1 MKKNKQ
7 DLVERHIYLE
17 EWLKDNYPDN
27 ITDNEI
33 LSYFMNNFTNKHDIL
48 YLIEAYFLPKEDIEE
63 YKENK
68 FIGDIDVYRDLS
80 IKYSVPVDCIIK
92 RMNDI
97 KLMNAESIGIYSTE
111 IDNIKKLDEEFD
123 CFDGN
128 SIFKYIEI
136 ELLVEKLSISGLS
149 KNEILKEVKKYNF
162 GKTEMDYLNRAILL
176 PRNEILRE
184 ALKHEN
190 DEYIEYMKFVN
201 ALAVKYKTTSYD
213 ILDRIEEIM
222 AINYLNGE
230 LEKDIKKKEKIKNS
244 CIN

>member
-1 MKKNKQ
+1 MTP
-7 DLVERHIYLE
+7 R
-17 EWLKDNYPDN
+17 
-27 ITDNEI
+27 
-33 LSYFMNNFTNKHDIL
+33 NN
-48 YLIEAYFLPKEDIEE
+48 
-63 YKENK
+63 
-68 FIGDIDVYRDLS
+68 
-80 IKYSVPVDCIIK
+80 
-92 RMNDI
+92 
-97 KLMNAESIGIYSTE
+97 
-111 IDNIKKLDEEFD
+111 
-123 CFDGN
+123 
-128 SIFKYIEI
+128 IFKYIEI

-176 PRNEILRE
+176 PRNEILSE

>member
-17 EWLKDNYPDN
+17 DWLKDNYPDN

-128 SIFKYIEI
+128 NIFKYIEI

-149 KNEILKEVKKYNF
+149 KNEILKEEIKDLSPDSFFLETDAPYLTPEPYRGKPNEPKYMIY
-162 GKTEMDYLNRAILL
+162 TLRALS
-176 PRNEILRE
+176 E
-184 ALKHEN
+184 ALNINEEELSNILENNFHELFDN
-190 DEYIEYMKFVN
+190 N
-201 ALAVKYKTTSYD
+201 
-213 ILDRIEEIM
+213 
-222 AINYLNGE
+222 N
-230 LEKDIKKKEKIKNS
+230 
-244 CIN
+244 

>member
-1 MKKNKQ
+1 
-7 DLVERHIYLE
+7 
-17 EWLKDNYPDN
+17 
-27 ITDNEI
+27 
-33 LSYFMNNFTNKHDIL
+33 
-48 YLIEAYFLPKEDIEE
+48 
-63 YKENK
+63 
-68 FIGDIDVYRDLS
+68 
-80 IKYSVPVDCIIK
+80 
-92 RMNDI
+92 MNDI